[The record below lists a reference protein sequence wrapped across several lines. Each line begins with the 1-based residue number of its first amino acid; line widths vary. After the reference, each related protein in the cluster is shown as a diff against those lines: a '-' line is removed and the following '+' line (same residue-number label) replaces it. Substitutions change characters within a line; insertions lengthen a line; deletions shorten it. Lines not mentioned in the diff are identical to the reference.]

1 MGFINLIRIF
11 LPLSSSRCQNIY
23 HYIILSRLFRQKKAF
38 FFFFLVGF
46 WAGHNGKRNA
56 NGCHEW
62 AQTPTN

>member
-38 FFFFLVGF
+38 LFLFFGGVLG
-46 WAGHNGKRNA
+46 WSQ
-56 NGCHEW
+56 W
-62 AQTPTN
+62 QTQC

>member
-38 FFFFLVGF
+38 FFFFFGGVLG
-46 WAGHNGKRNA
+46 WSQMLMDAMSGPKLQLIR
-56 NGCHEW
+56 
-62 AQTPTN
+62 

>member
-38 FFFFLVGF
+38 FFFLWGSGLVTM
-46 WAGHNGKRNA
+46 ANA
-56 NGCHEW
+56 MLMDAMSGPKL
-62 AQTPTN
+62 QLIR